1 MHLRILIADAEL
13 ADIKPLEAVACK
25 LGHDVKIAQDGIAL
39 LEKYRDFE
47 PDLIF
52 MDVAL
57 PLLNGVEAIRRIR
70 ALPSRRWVPIIFFSV
85 QAAAEDIVR
94 GLDAGGDDYLFKP
107 ASPPLIG
114 AKINSYARTLAIQR
128 DVRGYLQELG
138 SWRAD
143 AEEQNKLGQHVV
155 SRLLD
160 TAGLRDPLLQWM
172 NTPAET
178 FSGDLVC
185 AARGPGDILYVMLAD
200 AAGHGL
206 AAALTA
212 LPLTQVFYGMAA
224 KGFPIQTIA
233 EELNRK
239 LKAFLPIERFVAASL
254 VALDIRNQTIDI
266 WNGGNPCALFLDAGG
281 AISMRWPSRHPP
293 LGILPPDQFNAATET
308 VNYQHPGELVLFS
321 DGIIEAEDRAGRRL
335 NLEGLETILGS
346 TPESL
351 RLTALEQGVMQH
363 LAGRQEHDDLSAI
376 VVRVPLERRQQL
388 RPAPAAAEAAETRV
402 SEWRMDLSWG
412 ASELRDM
419 DVVPAVLGFI
429 NQIHVLKPHQ
439 GQLFLILSELFNNAL
454 DHGVLGLDS
463 RLKNA
468 EGGFERYLESREN
481 SLRGLIEGRIA
492 MAFHLHQTGERPVLD
507 IRLEDS
513 GRGFDYA
520 HLDQLF
526 DAMPDLYQTH
536 GRGILLVKS
545 LCREVTYSGPGNVVS
560 ARYVL

>member
-1 MHLRILIADAEL
+1 MHLRILIADAVP
-13 ADIKPLEAVACK
+13 ADIEPLEAVACK
-25 LGHDVKIAQDGIAL
+25 LGHDVMIAQDGIAL

-57 PLLNGVEAIRRIR
+57 PQLNGVEAVRRIR
-70 ALPSRRWVPIIFFSV
+70 ALPSRRWLPIIFFSAP
-85 QAAAEDIVR
+85 AAAEDIVR
-94 GLDAGGDDYLFKP
+94 GLDAGGDDYLFKT

-128 DVRGYLQELG
+128 DVRSYLQELG
-138 SWRAD
+138 SWRED

-160 TAGLRDPLLQWM
+160 AAGLSDPLLQWM

-239 LKAFLPIERFVAASL
+239 LKSFLPVERFVAASL
-254 VALDIRNQTIDI
+254 VALDIRNQTIDV
-266 WNGGNPCALFLDAGG
+266 WNGGNPDILFLDENGTVVL
-281 AISMRWPSRHPP
+281 RWPSRHPP
-293 LGILPPDQFNAATET
+293 LGILPPDLFNSASET

-321 DGIIEAEDRAGRRL
+321 DGIIEAEDPAGRRL
-335 NLEGLETILGS
+335 NLEGLEAILGAA
-346 TPESL
+346 PEGL
-351 RLTALEQGVMQH
+351 RLATLEQGVMRH
-363 LAGRQEHDDLSAI
+363 LAGRPDHDDLSAI
-376 VVRVPLERRQQL
+376 VVRVPLERRQTL
-388 RPAPAAAEAAETRV
+388 RPAPTAATAETGV
-402 SEWRMDLSWG
+402 SEWRMELSWG
-412 ASELRDM
+412 VSELRDM

-429 NQIHVLKPHQ
+429 SQIQVLKAHQ

-481 SLRGLIEGRIA
+481 SLKTLSEGRIA
-492 MAFHLHQTGERPVLD
+492 MAFHLHQSGERPVLD

-520 HLDQLF
+520 RLGQLF
-526 DAMPDLYQTH
+526 DAMPDLNQHH

-545 LCREVTYSGPGNVVS
+545 LCRELTYSGPGNVVS
-560 ARYVL
+560 ARYLL